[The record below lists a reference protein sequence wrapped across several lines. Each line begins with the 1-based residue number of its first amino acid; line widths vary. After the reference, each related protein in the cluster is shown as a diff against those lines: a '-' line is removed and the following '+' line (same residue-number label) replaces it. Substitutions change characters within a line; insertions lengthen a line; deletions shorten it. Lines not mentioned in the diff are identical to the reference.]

1 MEVKL
6 LSDDGRILRL
16 EVVGRVVQSD
26 STPGLEP
33 IGNLLGD
40 QGYRRQAI
48 LSLAETEYVDSSGL
62 SWLLVC
68 HKRFCQAGGRL
79 VIHSVPPSVMET
91 IRMMR
96 LDRVLFL
103 ADDEAAAK
111 KLAQGNGDTE

>member
-6 LSDDGRILRL
+6 LSDDGQILRL

-33 IGNLLGD
+33 ISKLLGEE
-40 QGYRRQAI
+40 GYRRRVI

-79 VIHSVPPSVMET
+79 VIHSVPPAVSET
-91 IRMMR
+91 LCMMR
-96 LDRVLFL
+96 LDHVLYL
-103 ADDEAAAK
+103 ADDEAAAE
-111 KLAQGNGDTE
+111 KLAKGDAE